1 MLKRSLFLLII
12 LSLYTVN
19 AAQDESTPTPTP
31 TPDVPGYILGWEAVS
46 LYPAALRFD
55 LTIGRSADQIQSV
68 ILTVEIE
75 GQPLDIIEIDVEE
88 DALRSGDFVELV
100 YLYELSTGNAP
111 PFLSIVEYTWL
122 VSLVEDENQVEVP
135 GALLFVDPRF
145 QWDEVEDDNI
155 DVTLIFPVDALDST
169 NVVDDLRPVYNLL
182 IESTGERAAFQFL
195 LFPNDAPRNPCSLNE
210 DDEPTIT
217 EPRTETD
224 LTCEDAVLAQI
235 FAERD
240 ATPVNVDFSDPE
252 ATNRQFLEQMIPSFY
267 NDLWNNPNIP
277 DWFRMGL
284 LNFYLPVT
292 RFGDLALLRSA
303 ARGNR
308 LVTLNQ
314 LASSEPALRDV
325 QSNGMV
331 IFLADRFGVQTL
343 FDFANT
349 AGDTES
355 FDTLYQDTFDSTLDA
370 LVPSVNNWLFTR
382 SAENAFNYTP
392 YQPTTPTPTP
402 TESLTPFPP
411 TPTDTPTATATI
423 TPTATVTGFLSATPL
438 PTLTPSLTNTPR
450 PPSITPRPAGSLL
463 DPTATPIPTQN
474 SSSDDAQVQQIG
486 LLVAVAGGLL
496 FIIAVLVAFIRGRTP
511 KAE

>member
-1 MLKRSLFLLII
+1 MLKRSLLLLII

-19 AAQDESTPTPTP
+19 AAQDDNTPTPNP

-88 DALRSGDFVELV
+88 DTLGSGDFVELV

-111 PFLSIVEYTWL
+111 PFLSVVEYSWL
-122 VSLVEDENQVEVP
+122 VSLVEDENQVDVP
-135 GALLFVDPRF
+135 GALLFSDPRF
-145 QWDEVEDDNI
+145 QWDEVEDEAI
-155 DVTLIFPVDALDST
+155 DVTLIFPADALDAS
-169 NVVDDLRPVYNLL
+169 NVLDDLRPVYDLL
-182 IESTGERAAFQFL
+182 DQSTDRGTAFQFL
-195 LFPNDAPRNPCSLNE
+195 LFPDDVPRNPCSLNE
-210 DDEPTIT
+210 NDELTIT

-224 LTCEDAVLAQI
+224 LICENAVLAQI

-240 ATPVNVDFSDPE
+240 ATPVNVDFSDSE

-267 NDLWNNPNIP
+267 NDLWNNPTVP
-277 DWFRMGL
+277 EWFKTGL
-284 LNFYLPVT
+284 LNFYLPVA

-308 LVTLNQ
+308 LVTLDQ
-314 LASSEPALRDV
+314 LPASEPALRDA
-325 QSNGMV
+325 QSNGIV

-343 FDFANT
+343 FDFANAT
-349 AGDTES
+349 GDAES
-355 FDTLYQDTFDSTLDA
+355 FNALYEETFGSTLDS
-370 LVPSVNNWLFTR
+370 LVPSVSSWLFTR
-382 SAENAFNYTP
+382 SAESAFNYTP
-392 YQPTTPTPTP
+392 YQPTTQTPTP
-402 TESLTPFPP
+402 TESLTPFPS
-411 TPTDTPTATATI
+411 TPTNTPTATATI

-438 PTLTPSLTNTPR
+438 PSLTPSLTNTPR

-463 DPTATPIPTQN
+463 DPTATPIPSQG
-474 SSSDDAQVQQIG
+474 SSNDEAQLQQIA
-486 LLVAVAGGLL
+486 LLVAGAGGLL
-496 FIIAVLVAFIRGRTP
+496 FIVALLVAFIRGRTP